1 MCDTLFIR
9 DGSARVFAKNS
20 DRHKDEYQYLWYASD
35 PLADCEDDSVLEY
48 DRQYQEGPHALLL
61 QALAGFSNPYPA
73 LVSTPSWMW
82 GAEMGINSQRVFI
95 GNEALFSNRRSPYRK
110 KGLLGMDI
118 LRLALHN
125 ASDALEAVE
134 VITHLIETFGQG
146 GNGAYRG
153 KLLYHNGFL
162 IGDGQRCF
170 ILESAD
176 RTWACREVSQSTTI
190 SNCYSIRKEY
200 QRTNGKPGT
209 DFKALHQDRFYTYL
223 SKGELRREA
232 TLEAVSQTEAS
243 IGAARKLC
251 RSHLGNRSPGM
262 GSVCIHPD
270 RLTKSATT
278 SSLIVEL
285 TKDRCDTSYTSTA
298 YPCCSIYCPFPL
310 ARTEQQAEQ
319 LRQSSLPTTRA
330 AGFSFSA
337 REAAITRAI
346 EAQGALKAEISD
358 SLHYCQERID
368 QLLARSPASFRR
380 EIEIAE
386 ICHKERTETLDDIA
400 QHLGVHYDERHNTA
414 TT

>member
-1 MCDTLFIR
+1 MCDTLFIQ
-9 DGSARVFAKNS
+9 DGAARVFAKNS
-20 DRHKDEYQYLWYASD
+20 DRHKDEYQYLWFTSD
-35 PLADCEDDSVLEY
+35 PLSDCEDDSVLEY
-48 DRQYQEGPHALLL
+48 DRQYLEGPHALLL

-162 IGDGQRCF
+162 IGDQQRCF

-176 RTWACREVSQSTTI
+176 RTWACREVSQSTSI

-200 QRTNGKPGT
+200 QRTNGKEGV
-209 DFKALHQDRFYTYL
+209 DFKTLHQDGLYTFF
-223 SKGELRREA
+223 SKAEMRREA
-232 TLEAVSQTEAS
+232 TMRAVKSSKAS
-243 IGAARKLC
+243 IPAARKLC
-251 RSHLGNRSPGM
+251 RSHLGRRTPGM

-270 RLTKSATT
+270 RLTKNATT
-278 SSLIVEL
+278 SSLIVRL
-285 TKDRCDTSYTSTA
+285 TGSSCTTEYTSTP

-310 ARTEQQAEQ
+310 PQNEQQAEQ
-319 LRQSSLPTTRA
+319 LRQSPLPSTRA
-330 AGFSFSA
+330 AGFSFNA

-346 EAQGALKAEISD
+346 EAQGVLKAEITD
-358 SLHYCQERID
+358 SLHYCQNRVDELMTKR
-368 QLLARSPASFRR
+368 PASFRK
-380 EIEIAE
+380 EIELAE
-386 ICHKERTETLDDIA
+386 SCHRERTATLDDIA
-400 QHLGVHYDERHNTA
+400 KHLGVHYDERHNTA